1 MPDTTAQI
9 RDLAGKQ
16 GTGRDE
22 LGNRVSLTHL
32 TTTAHTGR
40 LFSKEE
46 EMEKILYVDLDGVLV
61 DFVGGWMD
69 HYFIMNRKPVTKWN
83 FGEDYGLDRKD
94 FYRSITS
101 LSISFWSNLSP
112 TTWAFKFMDCIK
124 LEMAKNEK
132 IMFLSHAVSEDCR
145 VGKQLWVN
153 KHFPDLGDS
162 LITVSDSKLKSR
174 FANQHSV
181 LIDDKFEN
189 CIDFAKNGGR
199 SWLFARPW
207 NRGMAC
213 KRSDVV
219 FFPFST
225 MDQSDNQYTEI
236 YDSFS
241 PNVQRIWH
249 YNSHEYEAVLE
260 PVKIVKQTGLI
271 EAIMKGE
278 I

>member
-1 MPDTTAQI
+1 
-9 RDLAGKQ
+9 
-16 GTGRDE
+16 
-22 LGNRVSLTHL
+22 V
-32 TTTAHTGR
+32 
-40 LFSKEE
+40 
-46 EMEKILYVDLDGVLV
+46 EKILYVDLDGVLV

-69 HYFIMNRKPVTKWN
+69 YYFIMNRQPVTKWN
-83 FGEDYGLDRKD
+83 FGEDYGLNKKD

-101 LSISFWSNLSP
+101 LPISFWSNLSATP
-112 TTWAFKFMDCIK
+112 WATELMKVLVEELKFYEAD
-124 LEMAKNEK
+124 K
-132 IMFLSHAVSEDCR
+132 IMFLSHTVSEDCR

-189 CIDFAKNGGR
+189 CVDFAKNGGR

-213 KRSDVV
+213 KRSEIVS
-219 FFPFST
+219 FPFST
-225 MDQSDNQYTEI
+225 MDQSDNQYTDV
-236 YDSFS
+236 YNSFI
-241 PNVQRIWH
+241 PTVQRIWH

>member
-1 MPDTTAQI
+1 
-9 RDLAGKQ
+9 
-16 GTGRDE
+16 
-22 LGNRVSLTHL
+22 
-32 TTTAHTGR
+32 
-40 LFSKEE
+40 
-46 EMEKILYVDLDGVLV
+46 MEKILYVDLDGVLV

-83 FGEDYGLDRKD
+83 FGEDYGLNRKD

-101 LSISFWSNLSP
+101 LPISFWSNLSP
-112 TTWAFKFMDCIK
+112 TPWATELMKVLVEELKFYEAD
-124 LEMAKNEK
+124 K

-174 FANQHSV
+174 FANQHSI

-189 CIDFAKNGGR
+189 CVDFAKNGGR
-199 SWLFARPW
+199 SLLFARPW

-213 KRSDVV
+213 KKSEIV

-225 MDQSDNQYTEI
+225 LDQSDKQYTDVFHGNFGE
-236 YDSFS
+236 
-241 PNVQRIWH
+241 VKRVWH

-260 PVKIVKQTGLI
+260 PVKIKKQTTLI

-278 I
+278 L

>member
-1 MPDTTAQI
+1 
-9 RDLAGKQ
+9 
-16 GTGRDE
+16 
-22 LGNRVSLTHL
+22 
-32 TTTAHTGR
+32 
-40 LFSKEE
+40 
-46 EMEKILYVDLDGVLV
+46 MEKILYVDLDGVLV
-61 DFVGGWMD
+61 NFIDGWMD

-83 FGEDYGLDRKD
+83 FGEDYGLNRKD

-101 LSISFWSNLSP
+101 LPISFWSNLSP
-112 TTWAFKFMDCIK
+112 TPWATELMKVLVEELKPFEAD
-124 LEMAKNEK
+124 K

-153 KHFPDLGDS
+153 KHFPNLGDS

-189 CIDFAKNGGR
+189 CVDFAKNGGR

-213 KRSDVV
+213 KRSEVV

-225 MDQSDNQYTEI
+225 MDQSDNQYTDI
-236 YDSFS
+236 YPSS
-241 PNVQRIWH
+241 SSLLQSLPERVWH

-260 PVKIVKQTGLI
+260 PVKIAKQTGLI
-271 EAIMKGE
+271 EAIMRGE